1 MVKVAVRLA
10 LTFSLVLASVSIR
23 ASIKNPFLASDS
35 PAWTMAVDWAS
46 KLRALSTETEGLELA
61 LSQFSSLAHTRLMF
75 CNGTH
80 PYCLKQAGRNTLVE
94 EYNSDGTKYLVET
107 SRYTAEKAQYD
118 STTTTKENPATM
130 HAWYQR
136 LYARWEV
143 LEDWRKRRATQ
154 LAGFKN
160 LDLEIQSEYDRA
172 YSDFSSDAEKFNHV
186 ADRTIKI
193 ADFDSQLGAL
203 SAKMRIDRRSLDDYQ
218 RTVPGFH
225 EDVEKMAEKAEEA
238 RNESREKSLD
248 ALIGLALDG
257 AIQQAN
263 TRETVTRAK
272 LLQVKQALISNGVKP
287 SDAKK
292 ILAGWLET
300 RDAVKTIRHTKE
312 MYERLGRLK
321 EVAST
326 YSSYD
331 QHKYMEAAATC
342 LGMFVK
348 TPLLKLAVTN
358 FDVYTNLMYTGL
370 SYKLA
375 SDRVR
380 QFDTLSESELKAVA
394 SLSDV
399 YVKHIKAQKELKKQR
414 DDLAAS
420 PIE

>member
-1 MVKVAVRLA
+1 MLKVAVRLA
-10 LTFSLVLASVSIR
+10 LTFSLVLASVSIM
-23 ASIKNPFLASDS
+23 ASIKNPFLVGDPAS
-35 PAWTMAVDWAS
+35 WTTAVDWAS
-46 KLRALSTETEGLELA
+46 KLKVLPGETEGLELD

-75 CNGTH
+75 RNGTH
-80 PYCLKQAGRNTLVE
+80 PTCLKQADRNRLVV
-94 EYNSDGTKYLVET
+94 EYNADDTKYLDEA
-107 SRYTAEKAQYD
+107 SRYRPEKAQYD
-118 STTTTKENPATM
+118 STTTTKENQATV

-136 LYARWEV
+136 LYTRWEA
-143 LEDWRKRRATQ
+143 LEDWRKRRVTQ

-172 YSDFSSDAEKFNHV
+172 YSEFSSDADRFNRI
-186 ADRTIKI
+186 AERTIKI
-193 ADFDSQLGAL
+193 ADLDTQLGAL
-203 SAKMRIDRRSLDDYQ
+203 TAKMKIDRRSLDDYQ

-225 EDVEKMAEKAEEA
+225 DDVEKMAEKAEEA
-238 RNESREKSLD
+238 RNESREKSID

-263 TRETVTRAK
+263 TRETISRTK
-272 LLQVKQALISNGVKP
+272 LLQVKQTLISNGIKP

-292 ILAGWLET
+292 VLEGWLET
-300 RDAVKTIRHTKE
+300 KDTVKTIRHTKD

-342 LGMFVK
+342 LAMFVK

-358 FDVYTNLMYTGL
+358 FDVYANLMYAGL

-375 SDRVR
+375 SERVR
-380 QFDTLSESELKAVA
+380 QFDTLSEAELRAVA
-394 SLSDV
+394 SLSNI
-399 YVKHIKAQKELKKQR
+399 YVKHIKAHKELKKQR